1 MPRRPPCR
9 SAHRRPPTRHA
20 AQPIGDRFLLGPSDP
35 PEVGPQRAEVL
46 PKSCSVPQSRG
57 TSPLRA
63 SPRPRIPDKDQFWV
77 PTLDRPQT
85 PDDLG
90 RDAVLKVML
99 APSVQTSVAVPPRAL
114 PVAAARLGAGRPRR
128 GAGRPRRGSTTR
140 PTQTRSV
147 TSLVGTEKRTVPWR
161 MVDSSA
167 ATSVTPTLLR
177 ARLIRQR
184 AMIGHRP
191 SAIGAAR
198 PARPAPPGHLWG

>member
-1 MPRRPPCR
+1 MPLSPPATAHSPCR
-9 SAHRRPPTRHA
+9 ATHRRP
-20 AQPIGDRFLLGPSDP
+20 ILLGPSDP
-35 PEVGPQRAEVL
+35 PEVGPQGAEVL

-114 PVAAARLGAGRPRR
+114 PVAAARPGAGRSAPVARPV
-128 GAGRPRRGSTTR
+128 AGRPRRGSTTR

-147 TSLVGTEKRTVPWR
+147 TSWFGTEKRTVPWR
-161 MVDSSA
+161 IVDSSA
-167 ATSVTPTLLR
+167 TTSVTPTPLR
-177 ARLIRQR
+177 ARLIGQR
-184 AMIGHRP
+184 ATIGHRP
-191 SAIGAAR
+191 SAR
-198 PARPAPPGHLWG
+198 RAPPVRPHPATSS